1 MTAHRTPLPKAL
13 SKEALPN
20 PCRAC
25 AVREMSVCSALSD
38 AELNRLDGIAAKSK
52 FHPGETII
60 YEGDNAEYL
69 FNVTSGVVKL
79 FKLLPDGRR
88 QITGFLFSGDFL
100 GLALRN
106 NFTYSAEALDEV
118 AVCRFPRKPFERLLD
133 EFPALEKRLLRS
145 TSNELA
151 AAQDQ
156 MLLLGRKTARERL
169 ATFLLGM
176 SERAVRRGG
185 SASNLS
191 LPMGRSD
198 IGDFLGLTIET
209 VSRTFTALRKE
220 GMIGLPS
227 IHEVIV
233 LKPKALRDVAG
244 LDEDE
249 TAAGEAATF

>member
-1 MTAHRTPLPKAL
+1 MTAQRTPLPKAL

-38 AELNRLDGIAAKSK
+38 AELNRLDSIAAKSK
-52 FHPGETII
+52 FQAGETIFF
-60 YEGDNAEYL
+60 EGDSAEYL
-69 FNVTSGVVKL
+69 FNVTSGVVKVY
-79 FKLLPDGRR
+79 KLLADGRR

-106 NFTYSAEALDEV
+106 TFTYSAEALDAV

-145 TSNELA
+145 ASNELA

-176 SERAVRRGG
+176 SERAIRRGE

-191 LPMGRSD
+191 LPMGRAD
-198 IGDFLGLTIET
+198 IGDYLGLTIET
-209 VSRTFTALRKE
+209 VSRSFTGLRKD
-220 GMIGLPS
+220 GLIGLPS
-227 IHEVIV
+227 IHDVII
-233 LKPKALRDVAG
+233 LKPASMRDVAG
-244 LDEDE
+244 LEPEDRL
-249 TAAGEAATF
+249 AAEAPGF